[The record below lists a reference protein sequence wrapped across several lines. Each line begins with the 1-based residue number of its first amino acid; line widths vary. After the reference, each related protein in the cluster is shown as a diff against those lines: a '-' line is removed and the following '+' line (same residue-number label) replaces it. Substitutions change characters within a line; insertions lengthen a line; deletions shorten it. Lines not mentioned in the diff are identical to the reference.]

1 MSASDTDEIVKEF
14 LLESHENL
22 DSLEQDLVGLE
33 SEADAA
39 PRIARIFRTIHTVKG
54 TCGFLGFA
62 KLEQLT
68 HTAESLLSRLRDK
81 QLAPNPDI
89 ADALL
94 GTVDAVRA
102 MLQAIEATGN
112 DGDSDYTELVARLA
126 ALQTA
131 AAPIAA
137 APVASAAVVSA
148 PVVATQPPAPAGA
161 SIKPAATR
169 GPDFVIAPPKRPA
182 PVDDAASDS
191 ESAGRAE
198 PRRQVPLGELLV
210 AKGYATPSAVQ
221 RALEAQGRGD
231 PRHVGEILVAEGVIA
246 PADVVDALK
255 AQQHS
260 RGAVTDSTI
269 RVDVGLVDKLLN
281 LVGELVLAR
290 NQILQFGATQTDN
303 AFAATLQRLNLVT
316 SELQESV
323 MKTRMQP
330 IDTVWAKLPR
340 IVRDLAQSC
349 GKQVTMELEGKD
361 TELDRTLIEAIKDP
375 LTHLVRNAIDHGI
388 ESPERRIAFGKSP
401 HGTIRLRAFH
411 EGGRVNI
418 EISDDGAGIDASKIA
433 RRAIESRMVS
443 HEELSRMSD
452 TEVLAL
458 VFRAGFTTAE
468 RVTAISGRG
477 VGMDVVKTNI
487 ERIGGSVDLESVRG
501 KGCLFK
507 LKIPLTLAI
516 VPALLVGSRG
526 DRYAIPQVNL
536 VELVYL
542 EGDRAKQ
549 AIELIHGAP
558 VYRLRGNLVPIV
570 SLAHELSGSA
580 QRFVMPAEKDALNLV
595 IVQADDQQFGLIVDE
610 IHDTEEIVVKPLGK
624 HFKAIN
630 AYSGATILGDGR
642 VALIL
647 DVIGLA
653 QRSGVLAKRGASS
666 RTLHTAVTA
675 DGGGLEKQESWLLVS
690 SGKGRTLGIA
700 LSFVS
705 RLEELQRSRIERA
718 GARRVVQYRGQIL
731 PLVQLDAPGERPQ
744 TDETS
749 ATQPVVVFSRGD
761 QSVGLMVDG
770 ILDIVE
776 EAVSPNRALQRPG
789 ISGSAIMQGRVVELV
804 DVDALMQ
811 DLAPAEAARQE
822 VYA

>member
-1 MSASDTDEIVKEF
+1 MSQSETDDIVKEF

-33 SEADAA
+33 SEEDAT

-94 GTVDAVRA
+94 GTVDAVRT
-102 MLQAIEATGN
+102 MLQCIEATGN
-112 DGDSDYTELVARLA
+112 DGDADYAELVARLA

-131 AAPIAA
+131 APAAVAPPRVVAPAAPAAA
-137 APVASAAVVSA
+137 APT
-148 PVVATQPPAPAGA
+148 P

-169 GPDFVIAPPKRPA
+169 GPDFVIAPPKRPPPA
-182 PVDDAASDS
+182 ADDASPEETGA
-191 ESAGRAE
+191 ARAE
-198 PRRQVPLGELLV
+198 PPRRQIPLGELLIS
-210 AKGYATPSAVQ
+210 KGYATPSAVQ

-255 AQQHS
+255 AQQRS

-269 RVDVGLVDKLLN
+269 RVDVGLIDKLMN

-330 IDTVWAKLPR
+330 IETVWAKFPR
-340 IVRDLAQSC
+340 IVRDLAQTC
-349 GKQVTMELEGKD
+349 GKQVTIELEGKE

-388 ESPERRIAFGKSP
+388 ESPERRIAFGKSA
-401 HGTIRLRAFH
+401 HGTLRLRAFH

-418 EISDDGAGIDASKIA
+418 EISDDGAGIDSSKIA
-433 RRAIESRMVS
+433 RRAIESRLVS
-443 HEELSRMSD
+443 HEELSRMS
-452 TEVLAL
+452 EAEILGL
-458 VFRAGFTTAE
+458 VFRAGFSTAE

-516 VPALLVGSRG
+516 VPALLVGAQG

-542 EGDRAKQ
+542 EGERAKN
-549 AIELIHGAP
+549 AIELVHGAP

-570 SLAHELSGSA
+570 SLTHELSGAAS
-580 QRFVMPAEKDALNLV
+580 RFVMPKDEAFNIV
-595 IVQADDQQFGLIVDE
+595 IVQADDQQFGLVVDE

-624 HFKAIN
+624 HLKGVN

-653 QRSGVLAKRGASS
+653 QRSGVLARRGSS
-666 RTLHTAVTA
+666 PRAVHA
-675 DGGGLEKQESWLLVS
+675 PLPEDAGLEKQESWLLVS
-690 SGKGRTLGIA
+690 SGKERTLAIP

-705 RLEELQRSRIERA
+705 RLEEVEPAQIERA
-718 GARRVVQYRGQIL
+718 GSRRVVQYRGNIL
-731 PLVQLDAPGERPQ
+731 PLVQLDAPAVGTAHGESP
-744 TDETS
+744 
-749 ATQPVVVFSRGD
+749 AAQPVVVFSRGD
-761 QSVGLMVDG
+761 HSVGLMVDG

-776 EAVSPNRALQRPG
+776 HAVSPNRALQRPG
-789 ISGSAIMQGRVVELV
+789 ISASAIVQGRVVELV
-804 DVDALMQ
+804 DVDALLRGLPEN
-811 DLAPAEAARQE
+811 DAALAGA
-822 VYA
+822 YA